1 MMKCELKDRLLA
13 ACGRILVRGRGVS
26 GWLEPLRFRLALRAF
41 RNAAAR
47 EAMLVESARREI
59 PELERRYAAHP
70 RDMSVVKDL
79 ADAYASVG
87 EREKADILYRIFMK
101 SAWGDDCTS
110 PRH

>member
-1 MMKCELKDRLLA
+1 MKCKLKERLLA
-13 ACGRILVRGRGVS
+13 ACGRFLVRGRGVS

-41 RNAAAR
+41 QNEAAR
-47 EAMLVESARREI
+47 EAMLVESARRDI
-59 PELERRYAAHP
+59 PELERQYTAHP
-70 RDMSVVKDL
+70 CDLSNVKDL

-87 EREKADILYRIFMK
+87 EREKADIFYRIFMK